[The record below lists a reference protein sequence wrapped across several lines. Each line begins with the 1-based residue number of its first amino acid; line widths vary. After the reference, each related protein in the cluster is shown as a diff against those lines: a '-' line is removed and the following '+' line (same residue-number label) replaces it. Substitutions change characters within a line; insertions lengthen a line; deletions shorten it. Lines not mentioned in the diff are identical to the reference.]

1 MGAFKVVDAKPFSS
15 EARKAVIYKYFYHL
29 SAFRRF
35 AANYESEKELKKGL
49 AEHMKTRNKT
59 HNLGLDTDQLQVDLL
74 VMVQSLN

>member
-35 AANYESEKELKKGL
+35 AANYESEKELKKVHRRL
-49 AEHMKTRNKT
+49 AWTGNENGWR
-59 HNLGLDTDQLQVDLL
+59 VI
-74 VMVQSLN
+74 V